1 MNSDRKSFCSFA
13 LLTFGIDQTYTY
25 IACSAKATTE
35 NYLVTPLEA
44 TDVTTTSEKT
54 TSQTQT
60 SSAMTSVTT
69 SSTIETSESTS
80 SETTNSSSANESSES
95 TPIGA
100 IIGGVLGGIVVICV
114 TVIAGIFL
122 LRKNSRKDNDSK
134 TASPEH
140 DDTKTFWKGN
150 EVKEPQELEG
160 WCLQEMPG
168 NTKQYHHSPAE
179 LAA

>member
-1 MNSDRKSFCSFA
+1 MLFRS
-13 LLTFGIDQTYTY
+13 
-25 IACSAKATTE
+25 
-35 NYLVTPLEA
+35 
-44 TDVTTTSEKT
+44 
-54 TSQTQT
+54 
-60 SSAMTSVTT
+60 
-69 SSTIETSESTS
+69 
-80 SETTNSSSANESSES
+80 ESSES

-100 IIGGVLGGIVVICV
+100 IIGGVLGGLVVVCV

-122 LRKNSRKDNDSK
+122 LRKNSRKDNDGK
-134 TASPEH
+134 TASLEH

-160 WCLQEMPG
+160 WSLQEMPG